1 MKKVILVIL
10 AGILLI
16 GSVSAV
22 AEYKDYRLTEG
33 DMSAD
38 SIWGYLALDAHNTV
52 VLSCSLKKGGWK
64 AFLLDCRCFI
74 GTIFSVAK
82 GEGVVEG
89 GTGELHRHSGPINP
103 NDGKT
108 VFPEDDFQVK

>member
-1 MKKVILVIL
+1 MDIPTSPRSECVALYSDKRR
-10 AGILLI
+10 
-16 GSVSAV
+16 VS
-22 AEYKDYRLTEG
+22 G
-33 DMSAD
+33 
-38 SIWGYLALDAHNTV
+38 
-52 VLSCSLKKGGWK
+52 KGGWK